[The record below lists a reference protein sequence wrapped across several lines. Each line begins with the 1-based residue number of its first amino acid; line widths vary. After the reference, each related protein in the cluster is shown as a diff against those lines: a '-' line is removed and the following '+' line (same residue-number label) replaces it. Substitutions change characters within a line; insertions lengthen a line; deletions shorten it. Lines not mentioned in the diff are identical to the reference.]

1 MYANPLTWHGSRSK
15 RFCLISDDD
24 DSAILLQ
31 NSVEFTS
38 KGVDTK
44 SCSVDRCTNS
54 FEIIHSS
61 MRLYL

>member
-1 MYANPLTWHGSRSK
+1 MCLPILSHVNGSRSK
-15 RFCLISDDD
+15 RCCLISDDD

-44 SCSVDRCTNS
+44 SCSVDRCD
-54 FEIIHSS
+54 S
-61 MRLYL
+61 MQIVLR